1 MSFILFRHKW
11 SCPCPLL
18 THISLNFLS
27 EYSVEYKYECDK
39 LVLLSFCVTY
49 FVDRKFIVMLPLHNM
64 CYVFLIVRY
73 ANYILLV
80 LLPTTVMLNKLA
92 LLWGEAQLCLH
103 YVTYGL
109 D

>member
-1 MSFILFRHKW
+1 M
-11 SCPCPLL
+11 
-18 THISLNFLS
+18 
-27 EYSVEYKYECDK
+27 YKYECDK

-80 LLPTTVMLNKLA
+80 LLPTTVMLKNSKSIFNF
-92 LLWGEAQLCLH
+92 H
-103 YVTYGL
+103 KSYFVYTNSKNVS
-109 D
+109 

>member
-1 MSFILFRHKW
+1 MSFLYNTNGHVF
-11 SCPCPLL
+11 L

-64 CYVFLIVRY
+64 CCVFLIVMY
-73 ANYILLV
+73 AVIY
-80 LLPTTVMLNKLA
+80 
-92 LLWGEAQLCLH
+92 
-103 YVTYGL
+103 YFF
-109 D
+109 